1 MISTLKCKWP
11 QEYLFPSEYVQN
23 TIKSTDCHCTVN
35 YTKPSCCWIWH
46 WITKFGNI
54 HQPMPSNRKL
64 VLHFAVHLPFQLV
77 RGGGGHW
84 PRKGVWVCAAV
95 TTPFFQASRCSLA
108 YQFTIN
114 VPLMCPPFSTFRKNL
129 HFQPCFWPKFQLS
142 RGKHFWIFAPK
153 TLIFQGKT
161 RSLDPTFGNPRG
173 TYSPK
178 NSWVPPPGQ
187 LVWLGRKG
195 EAFCLRW

>member
-1 MISTLKCKWP
+1 M
-11 QEYLFPSEYVQN
+11 
-23 TIKSTDCHCTVN
+23 
-35 YTKPSCCWIWH
+35 
-46 WITKFGNI
+46 
-54 HQPMPSNRKL
+54 
-64 VLHFAVHLPFQLV
+64 
-77 RGGGGHW
+77 
-84 PRKGVWVCAAV
+84 
-95 TTPFFQASRCSLA
+95 TPFFQASRCSLA

-161 RSLDPTFGNPRG
+161 RSLDPTFGNARG

-178 NSWVPPPGQ
+178 NSWVPPPPPGSWSDWEERGKHFAWGDNKPRFD
-187 LVWLGRKG
+187 LVLVVKPAISSSKVISGHSYWLINIIMFSLSTNLQVNISFPKKQWSGTWDHVIYQG
-195 EAFCLRW
+195 DY